1 LLYIISKSD
10 NLLRFYY
17 FNYINQFF
25 LGNSSDSM
33 SSQLFKE
40 MHKAMEANTESIINI
55 VKPIKIKADENSLKI
70 NIINQQQKHIMA
82 LLSEI
87 KEAIKKNGESL
98 NDERNQLNNNVIFSH
113 HNSNKRAYKN
123 DNSNDSINCVN
134 VASDVATNKISCYDV
149 TEKESI
155 DSDNNNSI
163 SITSSSVYNSEF
175 YTKQNRD
182 DTPDLDISDYFRNRR
197 VRGSKDRGKDEDLF

>member
-1 LLYIISKSD
+1 
-10 NLLRFYY
+10 
-17 FNYINQFF
+17 
-25 LGNSSDSM
+25 M